1 MNLFW
6 EIAANV
12 FNTLSIVLAGR
23 NSVHTWWTGI
33 VGCALFLWVF
43 YGAQLYA
50 DVTLQVFFIVT
61 SVVGW
66 VHWER
71 GKADGVRA
79 VELPVRRTRPGT
91 AALLALAGVGVTA
104 GYGFLL
110 RRYTNAYAPFV
121 DSVVLAFSVLGQ
133 FLLVDRRIENWWC
146 WLLVNAVCAPLYAWR
161 GLYVTAGLY
170 AVYFVN
176 AIVSWRHWRRLL
188 AEGR

>member
-1 MNLFW
+1 MDLFW

-12 FNTLSIVLAGR
+12 FNTVSILLAGR

-33 VGCALFLWVF
+33 VGCALFMGVF
-43 YGAQLYA
+43 FGARLYA

-61 SVVGW
+61 SIVGW
-66 VHWER
+66 ARWRQAGAANEP
-71 GKADGVRA
+71 A
-79 VELPVRRTRPGT
+79 LPVRRTRPGP
-91 AALLALAGVGVTA
+91 ALALALAGIAVTA

-146 WLLVNAVCAPLYAWR
+146 WLLVNTISTPLCARR
-161 GLYVTAGLY
+161 GLYVTAALY
-170 AVYFVN
+170 AAYWVN
-176 AIVSWRHWRRLL
+176 ALVSLRHWRRLL